1 MSAEAV
7 LKALAEPSRQ
17 EILRLVRVTPRS
29 VGEIAEQAVPQHLQV
44 LKDAGLVAVRQ
55 DGTRRLYQTRPEGL
69 ESLDQ
74 FLAELWPAGLRRLKA
89 AVEAD
94 TVETVEAAV
103 EADDRR
109 PPPRPTPPRC
119 TSTPPPSA
127 SSPTSPGPRRSC
139 AGWATTP
146 RSTRPPAAS
155 SPSTSTACPSA
166 AATWR
171 STGPAGCCSAG
182 ARRL

>member
-29 VGEIAEQAVPQHLQV
+29 VGEIAEQVDITQQAVSQHLQV

-55 DGTRRLYQTRPEGL
+55 DGTRRLYAIRPEGL

-74 FLAELWPAGLRRLKA
+74 FLAELWPAGLRRLKT
-89 AVEAD
+89 AVESD

-103 EADDRR
+103 EADD
-109 PPPRPTPPRC
+109 T
-119 TSTPPPSA
+119 
-127 SSPTSPGPRRSC
+127 
-139 AGWATTP
+139 
-146 RSTRPPAAS
+146 
-155 SPSTSTACPSA
+155 
-166 AATWR
+166 
-171 STGPAGCCSAG
+171 
-182 ARRL
+182 